1 VKEVN
6 APELEFLAPPEKEKA
21 MAKRGKVLR
30 DPLMGPGLLMVEGKQ
45 YPFLMEGVW
54 RSDIPAKPGLPVHV
68 DFDPDGNLHTIT
80 PVSQSELDQEQAE
93 RGRSARS
100 GVFDSWTTSS
110 GILLRAAAAAGLLA
124 CWFFLTAISI
134 HLPFFGNL
142 DLTFWQVLG
151 YLNTGYSLPLL
162 EVQGNP
168 DPGIFGFL
176 AVLVL
181 MGPFLPF
188 FWRDRRSLVG
198 GILPLGFMLLVA
210 YRVEASIESIVAAH
224 VTVPL
229 QPNVHSIFSTF
240 SVGLGAYLSAS
251 LAVCFAVLSAKKFMK
266 SPQPREKP
274 LCCSQAA

>member
-1 VKEVN
+1 
-6 APELEFLAPPEKEKA
+6 

-30 DPLMGPGLLMVEGKQ
+30 DPHMGPGLLMVEGKQ

-68 DFDPDGNLHTIT
+68 DFDPDGKLSAIT
-80 PVSQSELDQEQAE
+80 PVPQSELDQEQA
-93 RGRSARS
+93 RYVRSRL
-100 GVFDSWTTSS
+100 FDSWTTSS
-110 GILLRAAAAAGLLA
+110 GILLRAAATAALLA

-151 YLNTGYSLPLL
+151 YLNTGSSLPLL

-181 MGPFLPF
+181 VGPFLPY

-198 GILPLGFMLLVA
+198 GVLPLGFMLLVA
-210 YRVEASIESIVAAH
+210 YRFEGSLEGTIAAQ
-224 VTVPL
+224 VSGMSVPL

-251 LAVCFAVLSAKKFMK
+251 LAICFVVLSTKKFMK